1 MNVLVID
8 DNPAFSALL
17 EEMVIAAGH
26 RAIVE
31 NSGESALLHYKIRH
45 IDIVI
50 CDWSMPGMTGLDVC
64 REIRAIPVSDYTYF
78 IILTGE
84 KTNRKNYLDAMKA
97 GADDFL
103 TKPIDTETM
112 MCRLAVAER
121 ICRTTNRL
129 TQLEHL
135 IPICSHCNRIRRN
148 DNVYEQ
154 MQEYVSR
161 YYKVAFSHGICPD
174 CVKKYYPEI
183 ECR

>member
-8 DNPAFSALL
+8 DDPAFSALVK
-17 EEMVIAAGH
+17 EMVTNAGH
-26 RAIVE
+26 RAVVE
-31 NSGESALLHYKIRH
+31 SSGENALFRYKTRH
-45 IDIVI
+45 FDIVI
-50 CDWSMPGMTGLDVC
+50 CDWAMSGITGLDVC
-64 REIRAIPVSDYTYF
+64 REIRAVKTQDYTYI

-84 KTNRKNYLDAMKA
+84 KTSRENYFDAMKN

-103 TKPIDTETM
+103 TKPIDTEALLF
-112 MCRLAVAER
+112 RLAVAER

-129 TQLEHL
+129 AQLERL
-135 IPICSHCNRIRRN
+135 IPICSHCKRIRRD

-174 CVKKYYPEI
+174 CMKKFYPEY
-183 ECR
+183 